1 MSTLRGWFLDEK
13 KGLPAEFGLSHTTG
27 TSLTIPGQGSDL
39 AVIIQSIVK
48 LPPIQ
53 EREYTE
59 DELRLMQL
67 DAEVE
72 TMYAPERVALA
83 EEAQERQKSRKLQK
97 QEAQKDAEKE
107 HRDDEKDVK

>member
-1 MSTLRGWFLDEK
+1 MSTLRGWFLDVK
-13 KGLPAEFGLSHTTG
+13 KGLPAEFGVSHTTG

-59 DELRLMQL
+59 DELRLMQM

-107 HRDDEKDVK
+107 HRDDDKDAM

>member
-1 MSTLRGWFLDEK
+1 MSTLRGWFLYDK
-13 KGLPAEFGLSHTTG
+13 KGLPADFGVSHMTG

-39 AVIIQSIVK
+39 AAIIQSIVK
-48 LPPIQ
+48 LPPLQ

-59 DELRLMQL
+59 DELRLMQFE
-67 DAEVE
+67 AEMESV
-72 TMYAPERVALA
+72 YSPERVALA

-107 HRDDEKDVK
+107 HRDDDKDAQ